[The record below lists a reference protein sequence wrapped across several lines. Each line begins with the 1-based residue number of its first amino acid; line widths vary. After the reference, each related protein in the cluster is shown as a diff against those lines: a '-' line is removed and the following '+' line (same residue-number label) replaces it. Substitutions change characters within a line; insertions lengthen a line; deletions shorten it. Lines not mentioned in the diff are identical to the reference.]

1 MSHPGRLPWRE
12 ARHRASRAALPLG
25 TEEVALDAALGR
37 VLRQEVTAK
46 IDIPHYAS
54 AAMDGWA
61 VAGTGPWR
69 LHDGELLGAEKL
81 GAGEAVSIV
90 TGGLLPRGADAVV
103 RSENARVD
111 GDTLVLERADG
122 RDHIRPPAEEASAGE
137 LLVATGTRLSP
148 AHLALAAAA
157 TFDRLQVALLP
168 RVTTVFTGDEVV
180 ISGVP
185 DAGRVRDSFGTTVP
199 AILGMLGA
207 SPTRSLRIGDDR
219 DATVAA
225 LRDAHTE
232 LVVTTGGTGGSH
244 ADHVR
249 RALDDLGAEYL
260 VPGLASRPGGPT
272 LLARLPDGPLV
283 LGLAGNP
290 LAAMLGLLSLGDVLI
305 AGFTGRTITP
315 LVTVPVPA
323 SVKRHPEATRLV
335 PVRAGLDPST
345 GSGRR
350 EVEWTGAA
358 MMRGLAAATG
368 VLVVPPVGD
377 AEVLPLPWTAG

>member
-1 MSHPGRLPWRE
+1 VSHPGRLPWPE
-12 ARHRASRAALPLG
+12 ARRRAAQAALLLG
-25 TEEVALDAALGR
+25 SDEVTLADALGR
-37 VLRQEVTAK
+37 VLRREVTAT

-61 VAGTGPWR
+61 VAGSGPWQ
-69 LHDGELLGAEKL
+69 LSDGGLLR
-81 GAGEAVSIV
+81 AGEASEIV
-90 TGGLLPRGADAVV
+90 TGGLLPEGADAVV
-103 RSENARVD
+103 RSENAHVD
-111 GDTLVLERADG
+111 GATLMLDEPES
-122 RDHIRPPAEEASAGE
+122 RDHVRPPAEEARAGE
-137 LLVATGTRLSP
+137 ALVAAGTRLSP

-157 TFDRLQVALLP
+157 TADRLEVALRP
-168 RVTTVFTGDEVV
+168 TVTTLFTGDEVV
-180 ISGVP
+180 LSGVP
-185 DAGRVRDSFGTTVP
+185 QPGRVRDSFGATIP

-207 SPTRSLRIGDDR
+207 APTASSRIGDDR
-219 DATVAA
+219 QATVAA
-225 LRDAHTE
+225 LRDAASD

-249 RALDDLGAEYL
+249 LALDELGADYL

-272 LLARLPDGPLV
+272 LLARLPGGPLV

-290 LAAMLGLLSLGDVLI
+290 LAAMLGLLSLGDLLI
-305 AGFTGRTITP
+305 AGFTGRIVPP

-335 PVRAGLDPST
+335 PVRAGLD
-345 GSGRR
+345 

-377 AEVLPLPWTAG
+377 AEVLPLPWSAG

>member
-1 MSHPGRLPWRE
+1 VSHAGRLPWPE
-12 ARHRASRAALPLG
+12 ARLLASHAALRLG
-25 TEEVALDAALGR
+25 SEEVEPAAALGR
-37 VLRQEVTAK
+37 VLRREVTAA

-61 VAGTGPWR
+61 VAGPGPWR
-69 LHDGELLGAEKL
+69 LRNAGALLP
-81 GAGEAVSIV
+81 GEAATIV
-90 TGGLLPRGADAVV
+90 TGGLLPDGADAVI
-103 RSENARVD
+103 RSENAHVD
-111 GDTLVLERADG
+111 GDTLTLDRPDG
-122 RDHIRPPAEEASAGE
+122 RDHIRPPAEESKAGE
-137 LLVATGTRLSP
+137 VLVAAGTRLSP

-157 TFDRLQVALLP
+157 TADRLEVARRP
-168 RVTTVFTGDEVV
+168 TVATVFTGDEVV
-180 ISGVP
+180 LDGVP
-185 DAGRVRDSFGTTVP
+185 AAGRVRDSFGATIP

-207 SPTRSLRIGDDR
+207 DATRSLRIGDDR
-219 DATVAA
+219 EATVAA
-225 LRDAHTE
+225 LRDAGTD

-249 RALDDLGAEYL
+249 RALDELGAEYL

-272 LLARLPDGPLV
+272 LLARLPAGPLV

-305 AGFTGRTITP
+305 AGFTGRVIAP

-335 PVRAGLDPST
+335 PVRAGLD
-345 GSGRR
+345 

-368 VLVVPPVGD
+368 VLIVPPVGD
-377 AEVLPLPWTAG
+377 AEVLPLPWN

>member
-1 MSHPGRLPWRE
+1 MV
-12 ARHRASRAALPLG
+12 LG
-25 TEEVALDAALGR
+25 AALGR
-37 VLRQEVTAK
+37 VLRRDLTAG

-61 VAGTGPWR
+61 VAGSAPWQ
-69 LHDGELLGAEKL
+69 LVDVGAL
-81 GAGEAVSIV
+81 RPGEARPIV
-90 TGGLLPRGADAVV
+90 TGGLLPSGADAVI
-103 RSENARVD
+103 RSEYAHVD
-111 GDTLVLERADG
+111 GHRVVLDRSDT
-122 RDHIRPPAEEASAGE
+122 RDHIRPPAEEARAGE
-137 LLVATGTRLSP
+137 VLVAVGTRLSP

-157 TFDRLQVALLP
+157 TVDRLEVAVRP
-168 RVTTVFTGDEVV
+168 SVTTVFTGDEVV
-180 ISGVP
+180 LSGVP
-185 DAGRVRDSFGTTVP
+185 EPGKVRDSFGATIP
-199 AILGMLGA
+199 PILEMLGA
-207 SPTRSLRIGDDR
+207 APTHSLRIGDDR

-225 LRDAHTE
+225 LRDAGTD

-272 LLARLPDGPLV
+272 LLARIPDGPLV

-305 AGFTGRTITP
+305 ASFTGRTVAP

-335 PVRAGLDPST
+335 PVHTGL
-345 GSGRR
+345 G

-377 AEVLPLPWTAG
+377 AEVLPLPWGAA

>member
-1 MSHPGRLPWRE
+1 VSHAGRLSWPE
-12 ARHRASRAALPLG
+12 ARLRASQAAKPLAD
-25 TEEVALDAALGR
+25 EEVALDAALGR
-37 VLRQEVTAK
+37 VLRREVTAA

-61 VAGTGPWR
+61 VAGSGPWTIR
-69 LHDGELLGAEKL
+69 DGGPVRP
-81 GAGEAVSIV
+81 GEAAAIV
-90 TGGLLPRGADAVV
+90 TGGLLPEGADAVI
-103 RSENARVD
+103 RSENAHVE
-111 GDTLVLERADG
+111 GATLLLDIPER
-122 RDHIRPPAEEASAGE
+122 RDHIRPPAEEARAGE
-137 LLVATGTRLSP
+137 VLVPVGIRLSP

-157 TFDRLQVALLP
+157 TADRLAVALRP
-168 RVTTVFTGDEVV
+168 TVTTVFTGDEVV
-180 ISGVP
+180 LDGVP
-185 DAGRVRDSFGTTVP
+185 AAGRVRDSFGATIP

-207 SPTRSLRIGDDR
+207 APTGTLRIGDDR
-219 DATVAA
+219 GATVAA
-225 LRDAHTE
+225 LRDAGTD

-249 RALDDLGAEYL
+249 LALDELGAEYL

-272 LLARLPDGPLV
+272 LLARLPGGTLV

-305 AGFTGRTITP
+305 AGFTGRVIAP
-315 LVTVPVPA
+315 LVTVPVPD

-335 PVRAGLDPST
+335 PVRAGLD
-345 GSGRR
+345 

-377 AEVLPLPWTAG
+377 AEVLPLPWS

>member
-1 MSHPGRLPWRE
+1 VSHPGRLPWPG
-12 ARHRASRAALPLG
+12 ARLIASRAAPL
-25 TEEVALDAALGR
+25 LDGEAVTLDLAPGR
-37 VLRQEVTAK
+37 VLRRDISAA
-46 IDIPHYAS
+46 IDIPHYSS

-61 VAGTGPWR
+61 VAGPAPWR
-69 LHDGELLGAEKL
+69 LVDDGALQ
-81 GAGEAVSIV
+81 AGEATAIV
-90 TGGLLPRGADAVV
+90 TGGLLPAGADAVI
-103 RSENARVD
+103 RSEHAHVD
-111 GDTLVLERADG
+111 GHSLLLDRPDS
-122 RDHIRPPAEEASAGE
+122 RDHIRPPAEEARAGE
-137 LLVATGTRLSP
+137 TLVAAGTRLSP
-148 AHLALAAAA
+148 AHIALAAAA
-157 TFDRLQVALLP
+157 TVDHLEVAVRP
-168 RVTTVFTGDEVV
+168 SVTTVFTGDEVV
-180 ISGVP
+180 LAGIP
-185 DAGRVRDSFGTTVP
+185 APGRVRDSFGATIP

-207 SPTRSLRIGDDR
+207 SPASSLRIGDDR

-225 LRDAHTE
+225 LRDAGTD

-249 RALDDLGAEYL
+249 RALDDLGADYL

-305 AGFTGRTITP
+305 AGFTGRVVSP

-335 PVRAGLDPST
+335 PVRAGLD
-345 GSGRR
+345 

-377 AEVLPLPWTAG
+377 AEVLPLPWS

>member
-1 MSHPGRLPWRE
+1 VSHPGRLPWAE
-12 ARHRASRAALPLG
+12 ARRRAAQATRPLA
-25 TEEVALDAALGR
+25 TEDVALADALGR
-37 VLRQEVTAK
+37 VLRREVTAA

-61 VAGTGPWR
+61 VAGSAPWKLSDGGPLR
-69 LHDGELLGAEKL
+69 P
-81 GAGEAVSIV
+81 GEATEIV
-90 TGGLLPRGADAVV
+90 TGGQLPEGADAVV
-103 RSENARVD
+103 RSENAHVD
-111 GDTLVLERADG
+111 STTLVLDKPES
-122 RDHIRPPAEEASAGE
+122 RDHVRPPAEEARVGE
-137 LLVATGTRLSP
+137 TLVAAGIRLSP

-157 TFDRLQVALLP
+157 TADRLEVARRP
-168 RVTTVFTGDEVV
+168 TVITVFTGDEVV
-180 ISGVP
+180 LSGVP
-185 DAGRVRDSFGTTVP
+185 QPGRVRDSFGATIP

-207 SPTRSLRIGDDR
+207 APTGSSRIGDDR
-219 DATVAA
+219 QATVAA
-225 LRDAHTE
+225 LRDAASD

-249 RALDDLGAEYL
+249 LALDELGAEYL
-260 VPGLASRPGGPT
+260 VSGLASRPGGPT
-272 LLARLPDGPLV
+272 LLARLPGGPLV

-305 AGFTGRTITP
+305 AGFTGQIVPP
-315 LVTVPVPA
+315 LVTVAVPA

-335 PVRAGLDPST
+335 PVRAGLD
-345 GSGRR
+345 

-377 AEVLPLPWTAG
+377 AEVLPLPWGFA

>member
-1 MSHPGRLPWRE
+1 MTHSERLPWAE
-12 ARHRASRAALPLG
+12 ARRRAAAAASRTA
-25 TEEVALDAALGR
+25 TELVALDAAVGR
-37 VLRQEVTAK
+37 VLATPLVAA

-61 VAGTGPWR
+61 VAGAGPWR
-69 LHDGELLGAEKL
+69 LVESGPLT
-81 GAGEAVSIV
+81 AGEATVIV
-90 TGGLLPRGADAVV
+90 TGGLLPEGADAVV
-103 RSENARVD
+103 RSEFARVD
-111 GDTLVLERADG
+111 GARLVQDRADP
-122 RDHIRPPAEEASAGE
+122 RRHIRPPAEEAVAGD
-137 LLVATGTRLSP
+137 LLVDAGIRLSP

-157 TFDRLQVALLP
+157 TVDALEVAVPP
-168 RVTTVFTGDEVV
+168 RVATVFTGDEVV
-180 ISGVP
+180 LSGVP
-185 DAGRVRDSFGTTVP
+185 GPGRVRDSFGATVP
-199 AILGMLGA
+199 AVLGMLGA
-207 SPTRSLRIGDDR
+207 AVSSMRRIGDDR
-219 DATVAA
+219 EATVAA
-225 LRDAHTE
+225 LRDADAD

-249 RALDDLGAEYL
+249 RALDDLGADYL

-290 LAAMLGLLSLGDVLI
+290 LAAFLGLLSLGDVLV
-305 AGFTGRTITP
+305 AGFTARQVPP
-315 LVTVPVPA
+315 LVPVPVPA

-335 PVRAGLDPST
+335 PVRAGLD
-345 GSGRR
+345 

-377 AEVLPLPWTAG
+377 GELLPLPWS

>member
-1 MSHPGRLPWRE
+1 VSHPGRLPWPE
-12 ARHRASRAALPLG
+12 ARRRAAEAARPLA
-25 TEEVALDAALGR
+25 TEEVALADALGR
-37 VLRQEVTAK
+37 VLRREVTAA

-61 VAGTGPWR
+61 VAGPGPWR
-69 LHDGELLGAEKL
+69 LSDAGAL
-81 GAGEAVSIV
+81 NPGEASEIV
-90 TGGLLPRGADAVV
+90 TGGLLPEGADAVV
-103 RSENARVD
+103 RSENAHVD
-111 GDTLVLERADG
+111 GDSLVLDRPES
-122 RDHIRPPAEEASAGE
+122 RDHIRPPAEEARAGE
-137 LLVATGTRLSP
+137 TLVAAGIRLSP

-157 TFDRLQVALLP
+157 AADRLEVAVRP
-168 RVTTVFTGDEVV
+168 TVTTVFTGDEVV
-180 ISGVP
+180 LSGVP
-185 DAGRVRDSFGTTVP
+185 QPGRVRDSFGSTIP

-207 SPTRSLRIGDDR
+207 APTASSRIGDDR
-219 DATVAA
+219 QATVAA
-225 LRDAHTE
+225 LRDAASD

-249 RALDDLGAEYL
+249 LALDELGAEYL

-305 AGFTGRTITP
+305 AGFTGRVIPP

-335 PVRAGLDPST
+335 PVRAGLD
-345 GSGRR
+345 

-368 VLVVPPVGD
+368 VLVVPPAGD
-377 AEVLPLPWTAG
+377 AEVLPLPWIAG

>member
-1 MSHPGRLPWRE
+1 VSHPGRLPWPE
-12 ARHRASRAALPLG
+12 ARRVASRAATPLP
-25 TEEVALDAALGR
+25 TEEVTLDAALGR
-37 VLRQEVTAK
+37 VLRRDVTAGL
-46 IDIPHYAS
+46 DIPHYAS

-61 VAGTGPWR
+61 VTGAGPWQ
-69 LHDGELLGAEKL
+69 LVDAGPLAP
-81 GAGEAVSIV
+81 GEATPIV
-90 TGGLLPRGADAVV
+90 TGGLLPMGADAVI
-103 RSENARVD
+103 RSEYAHVD
-111 GDTLVLERADG
+111 GRSLVLDRPDT
-122 RDHIRPPAEEASAGE
+122 RDHIRPPAEEARAGE
-137 LLVATGTRLSP
+137 TLVAAGTRLSP
-148 AHLALAAAA
+148 AHIAVAAAA
-157 TFDRLQVALLP
+157 TLDRLEVAVRP
-168 RVTTVFTGDEVV
+168 SVTTVFTGDEVV
-180 ISGVP
+180 LSGTP
-185 DAGRVRDSFGTTVP
+185 TPGMVRDSFGATIP
-199 AILGMLGA
+199 AILGLLGA
-207 SPTRSLRIGDDR
+207 APTRTRRIGDDR

-225 LRDAHTE
+225 LRDAGTD

-272 LLARLPDGPLV
+272 LLARLPNGSLV

-305 AGFTGRTITP
+305 AGFTGRLVAP

-335 PVRAGLDPST
+335 PVRAGLD
-345 GSGRR
+345 

-368 VLVVPPVGD
+368 VLVVPPAGD
-377 AEVLPLPWTAG
+377 AEVLPLPWSAG

>member
-1 MSHPGRLPWRE
+1 VSHPGRLPWPE
-12 ARHRASRAALPLG
+12 ARLVAARAAVLLG

-37 VLRQEVTAK
+37 VLRREVTAG

-61 VAGTGPWR
+61 VAGSAPW
-69 LHDGELLGAEKL
+69 KL
-81 GAGEAVSIV
+81 VDAAALRPGEATPIV
-90 TGGLLPRGADAVV
+90 TGGLLPTGADAVI
-103 RSENARVD
+103 RSEHAHVD
-111 GDTLVLERADG
+111 GHALVLDRADR
-122 RDHIRPPAEEASAGE
+122 RDHIRPPAEESQAGE
-137 LLVATGTRLSP
+137 TLVTTGTRLSP
-148 AHLALAAAA
+148 AHIALAAAA
-157 TFDRLQVALLP
+157 TVDRLEVAVRP
-168 RVTTVFTGDEVV
+168 SVTTVFTGDEVV
-180 ISGVP
+180 LSGVP
-185 DAGRVRDSFGTTVP
+185 APGMVRDSFGATIP

-207 SPTRSLRIGDDR
+207 ALAGSLRIGDDR

-225 LRDAHTE
+225 LRDAGTD

-249 RALDDLGAEYL
+249 RALDDLGADYL

-272 LLARLPDGPLV
+272 LLARLPGGAIV

-305 AGFTGRTITP
+305 AGFTGRAVPP

-335 PVRAGLDPST
+335 PVRAGLD
-345 GSGRR
+345 

-377 AEVLPLPWTAG
+377 AEVLPLPWSAG

>member
-1 MSHPGRLPWRE
+1 VSHPGRLPWPE
-12 ARHRASRAALPLG
+12 ARLVAARAAGLLG

-37 VLRQEVTAK
+37 VLRREVTAG

-61 VAGTGPWR
+61 VAGSAPW
-69 LHDGELLGAEKL
+69 KL
-81 GAGEAVSIV
+81 VDAAALRPGEATPIV
-90 TGGLLPRGADAVV
+90 TGGLLPTGADAVI
-103 RSENARVD
+103 RSEHAHVD
-111 GDTLVLERADG
+111 GHALVLDRADR
-122 RDHIRPPAEEASAGE
+122 RDHIRPPAEESRAGE
-137 LLVATGTRLSP
+137 TLVTAGTRLSP

-157 TFDRLQVALLP
+157 TVDRREVAVRP
-168 RVTTVFTGDEVV
+168 SVTTVFTGDEVV
-180 ISGVP
+180 LSGVP
-185 DAGRVRDSFGTTVP
+185 ARGMVRDSFGATIP

-207 SPTRSLRIGDDR
+207 ALTGSLRIGDDR

-225 LRDAHTE
+225 LRDAGTD

-249 RALDDLGAEYL
+249 RALDDLGADYL

-272 LLARLPDGPLV
+272 LLARLPGGRLV

-305 AGFTGRTITP
+305 AGFTGRTVAP
-315 LVTVPVPA
+315 LVTVSVPA

-335 PVRAGLDPST
+335 PVRAGLD
-345 GSGRR
+345 

-368 VLVVPPVGD
+368 VLVVPPAGD
-377 AEVLPLPWTAG
+377 AEVLPLPWGGG

>member
-1 MSHPGRLPWRE
+1 MSHPGRLPWPE
-12 ARHRASRAALPLG
+12 ARHRAAQAAPLLG
-25 TEEVALDAALGR
+25 SEEVALGDALGR
-37 VLRQEVTAK
+37 VLRRDVTAA

-61 VAGTGPWR
+61 VAGSAPWT
-69 LHDGELLGAEKL
+69 LLDGGAL
-81 GAGEAVSIV
+81 RPGEATPIV
-90 TGGLLPRGADAVV
+90 TGGLLPAGADAVV
-103 RSENARVD
+103 RSENAHVD
-111 GDTLVLERADG
+111 GDGLVLDTPES
-122 RDHIRPPAEEASAGE
+122 RDHIRSPAEEARSGE
-137 LLVATGTRLSP
+137 VLVAAGIRLSP

-157 TFDRLQVALLP
+157 TADRLEVALRP
-168 RVTTVFTGDEVV
+168 TVTTVSTGDEVV
-180 ISGVP
+180 LSGVP
-185 DAGRVRDSFGTTVP
+185 DPGRVRDSFGATLP

-207 SPTRSLRIGDDR
+207 VPTTSLRIGDER
-219 DATVAA
+219 EATVAA
-225 LRDAHTE
+225 LRDAPTD

-249 RALDDLGAEYL
+249 LALDELGAEYL

-272 LLARLPDGPLV
+272 LLARLPGGPLV

-305 AGFTGRTITP
+305 AGFTGRVIAP
-315 LVTVPVPA
+315 LVTVPVPG

-335 PVRAGLDPST
+335 PVRAGLD
-345 GSGRR
+345 

-377 AEVLPLPWTAG
+377 AEVLPLPWS

>member
-1 MSHPGRLPWRE
+1 MSHPGRLPWPE
-12 ARHRASRAALPLG
+12 ARLAASRAAALLG
-25 TEEVALDAALGR
+25 TEEVALADALGR
-37 VLRQEVTAK
+37 VLRRGMTAA

-54 AAMDGWA
+54 AAMDGWS
-61 VAGTGPWR
+61 VAGPGPWR
-69 LHDGELLGAEKL
+69 LSAGAL
-81 GAGEAVSIV
+81 RPGEASEIV
-90 TGGLLPRGADAVV
+90 TGGLLPAGADAVV
-103 RSENARVD
+103 RSENAHTD
-111 GDTLVLERADG
+111 GDILMLDKPES
-122 RDHIRPPAEEASAGE
+122 RDHIRPPAEEARAGE
-137 LLVATGTRLSP
+137 TLVVAGIRLSP

-157 TFDRLQVALLP
+157 TLDRLEVALRP
-168 RVTTVFTGDEVV
+168 TVTTVFTGDEVV
-180 ISGVP
+180 LNGIP
-185 DAGRVRDSFGTTVP
+185 QPGRVRDSFGATIP
-199 AILGMLGA
+199 AILGMLDA

-225 LRDAHTE
+225 LRDADTD

-249 RALDDLGAEYL
+249 RALDDLGAEHL

-272 LLARLPDGPLV
+272 LLARLPDGVLV

-305 AGFTGRTITP
+305 AGFTGRRVAP
-315 LVTVPVPA
+315 LVTVPVPD

-335 PVRAGLDPST
+335 PVRAGLD
-345 GSGRR
+345 

-377 AEVLPLPWTAG
+377 AEVLPLPWAAG

>member
-1 MSHPGRLPWRE
+1 VSHPGRLPWAE
-12 ARHRASRAALPLG
+12 ARRRAAQATRPLA
-25 TEEVALDAALGR
+25 TEDVALADALGR
-37 VLRQEVTAK
+37 VLRREVTAA

-61 VAGTGPWR
+61 VAGSAPWKLSDGGPLR
-69 LHDGELLGAEKL
+69 P
-81 GAGEAVSIV
+81 GEATEIV
-90 TGGLLPRGADAVV
+90 TGGQLPEGADAVV
-103 RSENARVD
+103 RSENAHVD
-111 GDTLVLERADG
+111 STTLVLDKPES
-122 RDHIRPPAEEASAGE
+122 RDHVRPPAEEARVGE
-137 LLVATGTRLSP
+137 TLVAAGIRLSP

-157 TFDRLQVALLP
+157 TADRLEVARRP
-168 RVTTVFTGDEVV
+168 TVITVFTGDEVV
-180 ISGVP
+180 LSGVP
-185 DAGRVRDSFGTTVP
+185 QPGRVRDSFGATIP

-207 SPTRSLRIGDDR
+207 APTGSSRIGDDR
-219 DATVAA
+219 QATVAA
-225 LRDAHTE
+225 LRDAASD

-249 RALDDLGAEYL
+249 LALDELGAEYL
-260 VPGLASRPGGPT
+260 VSGLASRPGGPT
-272 LLARLPDGPLV
+272 LLARLPGGPLV

-305 AGFTGRTITP
+305 AGFTGQIVPP
-315 LVTVPVPA
+315 LVTVAVPA

-335 PVRAGLDPST
+335 PVRAGLD
-345 GSGRR
+345 

-377 AEVLPLPWTAG
+377 AEVLPLPWAAG

>member
-1 MSHPGRLPWRE
+1 MSHPGRLSWPE
-12 ARHRASRAALPLG
+12 ARRRASQAAQLLG
-25 TEEVALDAALGR
+25 TEDVALEAALSR
-37 VLRQEVTAK
+37 VLRRDVTAA

-61 VAGTGPWR
+61 VAGSAPWH
-69 LHDGELLGAEKL
+69 LTDGGAL
-81 GAGEAVSIV
+81 RAGEATQIV
-90 TGGLLPRGADAVV
+90 TGGLLPAGADAVV
-103 RSENARVD
+103 RNEDAHVD
-111 GDTLVLERADG
+111 GDTLVLDRPTS
-122 RDHIRPPAEEASAGE
+122 RDHIRPPAEEARAGE
-137 LLVATGTRLSP
+137 VLLAAGIRLSP

-157 TFDRLQVALLP
+157 TADRLEVALRP
-168 RVTTVFTGDEVV
+168 TVTTVFTGDEVV
-180 ISGVP
+180 LNGIP
-185 DAGRVRDSFGTTVP
+185 DPGRVRDSFGATIP
-199 AILGMLGA
+199 AILDMLGA
-207 SPTRSLRIGDDR
+207 SAVASLRIGDDR

-225 LRDAHTE
+225 LRDAGTDI
-232 LVVTTGGTGGSH
+232 VVTTGGTGGSH

-249 RALDDLGAEYL
+249 LALDELGAEYL

-272 LLARLPDGPLV
+272 LLARLPGGPVV

-290 LAAMLGLLSLGDVLI
+290 LAAMIGLLSLGDVLI
-305 AGFTGRTITP
+305 AGFTGRVIAP

-335 PVRAGLDPST
+335 PVRAGLD
-345 GSGRR
+345 

-377 AEVLPLPWTAG
+377 GEVLPLPWAAG

>member
-1 MSHPGRLPWRE
+1 VSHPGRLPWAE
-12 ARHRASRAALPLG
+12 ARLVASRAAALLES
-25 TEEVALDAALGR
+25 EEVALDAALGR
-37 VLRQEVTAK
+37 VLRRDVTAT

-61 VAGTGPWR
+61 VAGSAPWQ
-69 LHDGELLGAEKL
+69 LVDAGSLQP
-81 GAGEAVSIV
+81 GEATPIV
-90 TGGLLPRGADAVV
+90 TGGLLPAGADAVL
-103 RSENARVD
+103 RSEYAHVE
-111 GDTLVLERADG
+111 GHALVLDRADG
-122 RDHIRPPAEEASAGE
+122 RDHIRPPAEESRAGE
-137 LLVATGTRLSP
+137 TLVAAGTRLSP
-148 AHLALAAAA
+148 AHVALAAAA
-157 TFDRLQVALLP
+157 TVDRLEVSVRP
-168 RVTTVFTGDEVV
+168 TVTSVFTGDEVV
-180 ISGVP
+180 LSGVP
-185 DAGRVRDSFGTTVP
+185 APGMVRDSFGATIP

-207 SPTRSLRIGDDR
+207 SPTHSLRIGDDR

-225 LRDAHTE
+225 LRDAGTD

-249 RALDDLGAEYL
+249 RALDDLGADYL

-272 LLARLPDGPLV
+272 LLARLPGGTLV

-305 AGFTGRTITP
+305 AGFTGRAVPP
-315 LVTVPVPA
+315 LVTVPVPG

-335 PVRAGLDPST
+335 PVRAGLD
-345 GSGRR
+345 

-377 AEVLPLPWTAG
+377 AEVLPLPWAAG

>member
-1 MSHPGRLPWRE
+1 MSHPGRLAWAE
-12 ARHRASRAALPLG
+12 ARLVASQAAPPLG
-25 TEEVALDAALGR
+25 TEEVALADALGR
-37 VLRQEVTAK
+37 VLRRDVTAA

-61 VAGTGPWR
+61 VAGSGPWR
-69 LHDGELLGAEKL
+69 LSDGALSP
-81 GAGEAVSIV
+81 GEASEIV
-90 TGGLLPRGADAVV
+90 TGGLLPEGADAVV
-103 RSENARVD
+103 RSENAHVD
-111 GDTLVLERADG
+111 GAMLVLDQPES
-122 RDHIRPPAEEASAGE
+122 RDHIRPPAEEARAGETLVSAGI
-137 LLVATGTRLSP
+137 RLSP

-157 TFDRLQVALLP
+157 TADQLGVALRP
-168 RVTTVFTGDEVV
+168 TVTTVFTGDEVV
-180 ISGVP
+180 LSGTP
-185 DAGRVRDSFGTTVP
+185 EPGRVRDSFGATIP

-207 SPTRSLRIGDDR
+207 VPNTGSRIGDDR
-219 DATVAA
+219 QATVAA
-225 LRDAHTE
+225 LRDATSD

-249 RALDDLGAEYL
+249 LALDELGAEYL

-272 LLARLPDGPLV
+272 LLARLPGGPLV

-290 LAAMLGLLSLGDVLI
+290 LAAMLGLFSLGDVLI
-305 AGFTGRTITP
+305 AGFTGRVMPP

-335 PVRAGLDPST
+335 PVRAGLD
-345 GSGRR
+345 

-377 AEVLPLPWTAG
+377 AAVLPLPWS

>member
-12 ARHRASRAALPLG
+12 ARRRAAAAARPLG
-25 TEEVALDAALGR
+25 SEEVALDAALGR
-37 VLRQEVTAK
+37 VLRRDVTAA

-61 VAGTGPWR
+61 VAGPGPW
-69 LHDGELLGAEKL
+69 LVHDGGKL
-81 GAGEAVSIV
+81 NPGEATPIV
-90 TGGLLPRGADAVV
+90 TGGLLPPGADAVV
-103 RSENARVD
+103 RSEYAHVE
-111 GDTLVLERADG
+111 GEALVLDRADT
-122 RDHIRPPAEEASAGE
+122 RDHVRPPAEEARGGE
-137 LLVATGTRLSP
+137 TLVVAGTRLSP

-157 TFDRLQVALLP
+157 TVDVLEVAMRP
-168 RVTTVFTGDEVV
+168 SVTTVFTGDEVV
-180 ISGVP
+180 LTGVP
-185 DAGRVRDSFGTTVP
+185 APGYVRDSFGATIP

-207 SPTRSLRIGDDR
+207 SPTRSLRIGDDQ

-225 LRDAHTE
+225 LRDADTD

-249 RALDDLGAEYL
+249 RVLDDLGAEYL

-272 LLARLPDGPLV
+272 LLARLPGGPLV

-305 AGFTGRTITP
+305 AGFTGRVIAP
-315 LVTVPVPA
+315 LVTVPVPY

-335 PVRAGLDPST
+335 PVRAGLD
-345 GSGRR
+345 

-377 AEVLPLPWTAG
+377 AEVLPLPWS

>member
-1 MSHPGRLPWRE
+1 VSHPGRLPWPE
-12 ARHRASRAALPLG
+12 ARLVAARAAVLLG

-37 VLRQEVTAK
+37 VLRREVTAG

-61 VAGTGPWR
+61 VAGSAPW
-69 LHDGELLGAEKL
+69 KL
-81 GAGEAVSIV
+81 VDAAALRPGEATPIV
-90 TGGLLPRGADAVV
+90 TGGLLPTGADAVI
-103 RSENARVD
+103 RSEHAHVD
-111 GDTLVLERADG
+111 GHALVLDRADR
-122 RDHIRPPAEEASAGE
+122 RDHIRPPAEESQAGE
-137 LLVATGTRLSP
+137 TLVTAGTRLSP

-157 TFDRLQVALLP
+157 TVDRLEVALRP
-168 RVTTVFTGDEVV
+168 SVTTVFTGDEVV
-180 ISGVP
+180 LSGAP
-185 DAGRVRDSFGTTVP
+185 APGNVRDSFGATIP

-207 SPTRSLRIGDDR
+207 SPTGSLRIGDDR

-225 LRDAHTE
+225 LRDAHTD

-249 RALDDLGAEYL
+249 RALDDLGADYL

-272 LLARLPDGPLV
+272 LLARLPGGAIV

-305 AGFTGRTITP
+305 AGFTGRAVPP

-335 PVRAGLDPST
+335 PVRAGLD
-345 GSGRR
+345 

-368 VLVVPPVGD
+368 VLVVPPAGD
-377 AEVLPLPWTAG
+377 AEVLPLPWAAG

>member
-1 MSHPGRLPWRE
+1 VSHPGRLPWPE
-12 ARHRASRAALPLG
+12 ARRRASEAAQLLG
-25 TEEVALDAALGR
+25 SEEVELGDALGR
-37 VLRQEVTAK
+37 VLRREITAA

-61 VAGTGPWR
+61 VAGSAPWR
-69 LHDGELLGAEKL
+69 LVEGDEVLPS
-81 GAGEAVSIV
+81 EATPIV
-90 TGGLLPRGADAVV
+90 TGGLLPTGADAVV
-103 RSENARVD
+103 RSENGHVD
-111 GDTLVLERADG
+111 GGSLLLDEPES
-122 RDHIRPPAEEASAGE
+122 RDHIRPPAEEARAGE
-137 LLVATGTRLSP
+137 ILVAAGIHLSP

-157 TFDRLQVALLP
+157 TADRLEVALRP
-168 RVTTVFTGDEVV
+168 TVTTVFTGDEVV
-180 ISGVP
+180 LSGVP
-185 DAGRVRDSFGTTVP
+185 DPGRVRDSFGATIP

-207 SPTRSLRIGDDR
+207 SPTATTRIGDDR
-219 DATVAA
+219 AATIAALTDATT
-225 LRDAHTE
+225 D

-249 RALDDLGAEYL
+249 LALDELGAEYL

-272 LLARLPDGPLV
+272 LLARLPDGTLV

-305 AGFTGRTITP
+305 AGFTGRVVPP

-335 PVRAGLDPST
+335 PVRAGLD
-345 GSGRR
+345 

-377 AEVLPLPWTAG
+377 AEVLPLPWSAG